1 MELNALLGQPV
12 ALPSLPRTVALL
24 MNELAQREP
33 SLRRLNLLF
42 GSDPVLAA
50 RLLELANAPAHQLT
64 RQVAGIS
71 EALVLLGSA
80 PLQTLVSSAT
90 LGTAARAV
98 PGINLQQFWR
108 YSLNTAKLARS
119 FAGLVQ
125 QSQIV
130 AYTAGLLHGVGELAL
145 HLGDPE
151 RMQSINTL
159 VPPLDPRRAK
169 LEQRL
174 LELANAP
181 AHQLTRQVAG
191 ISEALVLLGSA
202 PLQTLVSSATL
213 GTAARAVQGINL
225 QQFWRYSLHT
235 AKLARSLAGVVFQ
248 NPTAAYTAGL
258 LHGLGE
264 LLIHLGNPQ
273 KAQSMNTLV
282 LPLDMRRGKI
292 EQRILGYSYSHVS
305 AALAQRWLL
314 PQVVVDALQYQAAP
328 FENTAYEPLAGVI
341 HLAAWR
347 VRGREAGLSE
357 RELAVTFP
365 GEIGLMLGLDIDMVL
380 QQDPIDWTVRPDAAD
395 YLV

>member
-50 RLLELANAPAHQLT
+50 
-64 RQVAGIS
+64 
-71 EALVLLGSA
+71 
-80 PLQTLVSSAT
+80 
-90 LGTAARAV
+90 
-98 PGINLQQFWR
+98 
-108 YSLNTAKLARS
+108 
-119 FAGLVQ
+119 
-125 QSQIV
+125 
-130 AYTAGLLHGVGELAL
+130 
-145 HLGDPE
+145 
-151 RMQSINTL
+151 
-159 VPPLDPRRAK
+159 
-169 LEQRL
+169 RL

-292 EQRILGYSYSHVS
+292 EQRILGYSYTHVS

-380 QQDPIDWTVRPDAAD
+380 QQDPIDWTVRPEAAD

>member
-1 MELNALLGQPV
+1 MELHALLGQPV

-42 GSDPVLAA
+42 GSDPVLSA

-98 PGINLQQFWR
+98 P
-108 YSLNTAKLARS
+108 
-119 FAGLVQ
+119 
-125 QSQIV
+125 
-130 AYTAGLLHGVGELAL
+130 
-145 HLGDPE
+145 
-151 RMQSINTL
+151 
-159 VPPLDPRRAK
+159 
-169 LEQRL
+169 
-174 LELANAP
+174 
-181 AHQLTRQVAG
+181 
-191 ISEALVLLGSA
+191 
-202 PLQTLVSSATL
+202 
-213 GTAARAVQGINL
+213 GINL

>member
-108 YSLNTAKLARS
+108 YSL
-119 FAGLVQ
+119 
-125 QSQIV
+125 
-130 AYTAGLLHGVGELAL
+130 
-145 HLGDPE
+145 
-151 RMQSINTL
+151 
-159 VPPLDPRRAK
+159 
-169 LEQRL
+169 
-174 LELANAP
+174 
-181 AHQLTRQVAG
+181 
-191 ISEALVLLGSA
+191 
-202 PLQTLVSSATL
+202 
-213 GTAARAVQGINL
+213 
-225 QQFWRYSLHT
+225 HT

-292 EQRILGYSYSHVS
+292 EQRILGYSYTHVS

-357 RELAVTFP
+357 RELTVTFP

-395 YLV
+395 YMV

>member
-33 SLRRLNLLF
+33 SLCRLNLLF
-42 GSDPVLAA
+42 GSDPVLSA

-98 PGINLQQFWR
+98 P
-108 YSLNTAKLARS
+108 
-119 FAGLVQ
+119 
-125 QSQIV
+125 
-130 AYTAGLLHGVGELAL
+130 
-145 HLGDPE
+145 
-151 RMQSINTL
+151 
-159 VPPLDPRRAK
+159 
-169 LEQRL
+169 
-174 LELANAP
+174 
-181 AHQLTRQVAG
+181 
-191 ISEALVLLGSA
+191 
-202 PLQTLVSSATL
+202 
-213 GTAARAVQGINL
+213 GINL

>member
-98 PGINLQQFWR
+98 PGINLQQ
-108 YSLNTAKLARS
+108 S
-119 FAGLVQ
+119 
-125 QSQIV
+125 
-130 AYTAGLLHGVGELAL
+130 
-145 HLGDPE
+145 
-151 RMQSINTL
+151 
-159 VPPLDPRRAK
+159 
-169 LEQRL
+169 
-174 LELANAP
+174 
-181 AHQLTRQVAG
+181 
-191 ISEALVLLGSA
+191 
-202 PLQTLVSSATL
+202 
-213 GTAARAVQGINL
+213 
-225 QQFWRYSLHT
+225 WRYSLHT

-292 EQRILGYSYSHVS
+292 EQRILGYSYTHVS

>member
-108 YSLNTAKLARS
+108 YSL
-119 FAGLVQ
+119 
-125 QSQIV
+125 
-130 AYTAGLLHGVGELAL
+130 
-145 HLGDPE
+145 
-151 RMQSINTL
+151 
-159 VPPLDPRRAK
+159 
-169 LEQRL
+169 
-174 LELANAP
+174 
-181 AHQLTRQVAG
+181 
-191 ISEALVLLGSA
+191 
-202 PLQTLVSSATL
+202 
-213 GTAARAVQGINL
+213 
-225 QQFWRYSLHT
+225 HT

-292 EQRILGYSYSHVS
+292 EQRILGYSYTHVS

-314 PQVVVDALQYQAAP
+314 PQVVVDPLQYQAAP

-347 VRGREAGLSE
+347 VRGREASPSE

>member
-1 MELNALLGQPV
+1 MELNELLGQPV

-24 MNELAQREP
+24 MNELTQREP

-50 RLLELANAPAHQLT
+50 
-64 RQVAGIS
+64 
-71 EALVLLGSA
+71 
-80 PLQTLVSSAT
+80 
-90 LGTAARAV
+90 
-98 PGINLQQFWR
+98 
-108 YSLNTAKLARS
+108 
-119 FAGLVQ
+119 
-125 QSQIV
+125 
-130 AYTAGLLHGVGELAL
+130 
-145 HLGDPE
+145 
-151 RMQSINTL
+151 
-159 VPPLDPRRAK
+159 
-169 LEQRL
+169 RL

-292 EQRILGYSYSHVS
+292 EQRILGYSYTHVS

>member
-24 MNELAQREP
+24 MNELARREP

-98 PGINLQQFWR
+98 
-108 YSLNTAKLARS
+108 
-119 FAGLVQ
+119 
-125 QSQIV
+125 
-130 AYTAGLLHGVGELAL
+130 
-145 HLGDPE
+145 
-151 RMQSINTL
+151 
-159 VPPLDPRRAK
+159 
-169 LEQRL
+169 
-174 LELANAP
+174 
-181 AHQLTRQVAG
+181 
-191 ISEALVLLGSA
+191 
-202 PLQTLVSSATL
+202 
-213 GTAARAVQGINL
+213 QGIHL

-292 EQRILGYSYSHVS
+292 EQRILGYSYTHVS

-380 QQDPIDWTVRPDAAD
+380 QQDPIDWTVRPEAAD

>member
-50 RLLELANAPAHQLT
+50 
-64 RQVAGIS
+64 
-71 EALVLLGSA
+71 
-80 PLQTLVSSAT
+80 
-90 LGTAARAV
+90 
-98 PGINLQQFWR
+98 
-108 YSLNTAKLARS
+108 
-119 FAGLVQ
+119 
-125 QSQIV
+125 
-130 AYTAGLLHGVGELAL
+130 
-145 HLGDPE
+145 
-151 RMQSINTL
+151 
-159 VPPLDPRRAK
+159 
-169 LEQRL
+169 RL

-292 EQRILGYSYSHVS
+292 EQRILGYSYTHVS

-365 GEIGLMLGLDIDMVL
+365 GEVGLMLGLDIDMVL

>member
-1 MELNALLGQPV
+1 MELNALLGQPA

-24 MNELAQREP
+24 LNELAQREP

-71 EALVLLGSA
+71 EALVRRGSA

-98 PGINLQQFWR
+98 P
-108 YSLNTAKLARS
+108 
-119 FAGLVQ
+119 
-125 QSQIV
+125 
-130 AYTAGLLHGVGELAL
+130 
-145 HLGDPE
+145 
-151 RMQSINTL
+151 
-159 VPPLDPRRAK
+159 
-169 LEQRL
+169 
-174 LELANAP
+174 
-181 AHQLTRQVAG
+181 
-191 ISEALVLLGSA
+191 
-202 PLQTLVSSATL
+202 
-213 GTAARAVQGINL
+213 GINL

-328 FENTAYEPLAGVI
+328 YENTAYVDLAGVI

>member
-108 YSLNTAKLARS
+108 YSL
-119 FAGLVQ
+119 
-125 QSQIV
+125 
-130 AYTAGLLHGVGELAL
+130 
-145 HLGDPE
+145 
-151 RMQSINTL
+151 
-159 VPPLDPRRAK
+159 
-169 LEQRL
+169 
-174 LELANAP
+174 
-181 AHQLTRQVAG
+181 
-191 ISEALVLLGSA
+191 
-202 PLQTLVSSATL
+202 
-213 GTAARAVQGINL
+213 
-225 QQFWRYSLHT
+225 HT

-292 EQRILGYSYSHVS
+292 EQRILGYSYTHVS

-341 HLAAWR
+341 NLAAWR

>member
-1 MELNALLGQPV
+1 MELNALLGQPA

-50 RLLELANAPAHQLT
+50 
-64 RQVAGIS
+64 
-71 EALVLLGSA
+71 
-80 PLQTLVSSAT
+80 
-90 LGTAARAV
+90 
-98 PGINLQQFWR
+98 
-108 YSLNTAKLARS
+108 
-119 FAGLVQ
+119 
-125 QSQIV
+125 
-130 AYTAGLLHGVGELAL
+130 
-145 HLGDPE
+145 
-151 RMQSINTL
+151 
-159 VPPLDPRRAK
+159 
-169 LEQRL
+169 RL

-292 EQRILGYSYSHVS
+292 EQRILGYSYTHVS

-380 QQDPIDWTVRPDAAD
+380 QQDPIDWTVRPDTAD

>member
-98 PGINLQQFWR
+98 PGI
-108 YSLNTAKLARS
+108 
-119 FAGLVQ
+119 
-125 QSQIV
+125 
-130 AYTAGLLHGVGELAL
+130 H
-145 HLGDPE
+145 
-151 RMQSINTL
+151 
-159 VPPLDPRRAK
+159 
-169 LEQRL
+169 
-174 LELANAP
+174 
-181 AHQLTRQVAG
+181 
-191 ISEALVLLGSA
+191 
-202 PLQTLVSSATL
+202 
-213 GTAARAVQGINL
+213 L

-292 EQRILGYSYSHVS
+292 EQRILGYSYTHVS

-380 QQDPIDWTVRPDAAD
+380 QQDPIDWTVRPDTAD

>member
-1 MELNALLGQPV
+1 MELNALLGQPA

-50 RLLELANAPAHQLT
+50 
-64 RQVAGIS
+64 
-71 EALVLLGSA
+71 
-80 PLQTLVSSAT
+80 
-90 LGTAARAV
+90 
-98 PGINLQQFWR
+98 
-108 YSLNTAKLARS
+108 
-119 FAGLVQ
+119 
-125 QSQIV
+125 
-130 AYTAGLLHGVGELAL
+130 
-145 HLGDPE
+145 
-151 RMQSINTL
+151 
-159 VPPLDPRRAK
+159 
-169 LEQRL
+169 RL

>member
-42 GSDPVLAA
+42 GSDPVLSA

-98 PGINLQQFWR
+98 P
-108 YSLNTAKLARS
+108 
-119 FAGLVQ
+119 
-125 QSQIV
+125 
-130 AYTAGLLHGVGELAL
+130 
-145 HLGDPE
+145 
-151 RMQSINTL
+151 
-159 VPPLDPRRAK
+159 
-169 LEQRL
+169 
-174 LELANAP
+174 
-181 AHQLTRQVAG
+181 
-191 ISEALVLLGSA
+191 
-202 PLQTLVSSATL
+202 
-213 GTAARAVQGINL
+213 GINL

>member
-33 SLRRLNLLF
+33 SLRRLNMLV

-98 PGINLQQFWR
+98 P
-108 YSLNTAKLARS
+108 
-119 FAGLVQ
+119 
-125 QSQIV
+125 
-130 AYTAGLLHGVGELAL
+130 
-145 HLGDPE
+145 
-151 RMQSINTL
+151 
-159 VPPLDPRRAK
+159 
-169 LEQRL
+169 
-174 LELANAP
+174 
-181 AHQLTRQVAG
+181 
-191 ISEALVLLGSA
+191 
-202 PLQTLVSSATL
+202 
-213 GTAARAVQGINL
+213 GINL

-292 EQRILGYSYSHVS
+292 EQRILGYSYTHVS

>member
-98 PGINLQQFWR
+98 
-108 YSLNTAKLARS
+108 
-119 FAGLVQ
+119 
-125 QSQIV
+125 
-130 AYTAGLLHGVGELAL
+130 
-145 HLGDPE
+145 
-151 RMQSINTL
+151 
-159 VPPLDPRRAK
+159 
-169 LEQRL
+169 
-174 LELANAP
+174 
-181 AHQLTRQVAG
+181 
-191 ISEALVLLGSA
+191 
-202 PLQTLVSSATL
+202 
-213 GTAARAVQGINL
+213 QGIHL

-328 FENTAYEPLAGVI
+328 FDNTAYEPLAGVI

-357 RELAVTFP
+357 RELAVSFP

>member
-108 YSLNTAKLARS
+108 YSL
-119 FAGLVQ
+119 
-125 QSQIV
+125 
-130 AYTAGLLHGVGELAL
+130 
-145 HLGDPE
+145 
-151 RMQSINTL
+151 
-159 VPPLDPRRAK
+159 
-169 LEQRL
+169 
-174 LELANAP
+174 
-181 AHQLTRQVAG
+181 
-191 ISEALVLLGSA
+191 
-202 PLQTLVSSATL
+202 
-213 GTAARAVQGINL
+213 
-225 QQFWRYSLHT
+225 HT

-314 PQVVVDALQYQAAP
+314 PQVVVDALRYQAAP

>member
-42 GSDPVLAA
+42 GSDPVLSA

-98 PGINLQQFWR
+98 P
-108 YSLNTAKLARS
+108 
-119 FAGLVQ
+119 
-125 QSQIV
+125 
-130 AYTAGLLHGVGELAL
+130 
-145 HLGDPE
+145 
-151 RMQSINTL
+151 
-159 VPPLDPRRAK
+159 
-169 LEQRL
+169 
-174 LELANAP
+174 
-181 AHQLTRQVAG
+181 
-191 ISEALVLLGSA
+191 
-202 PLQTLVSSATL
+202 
-213 GTAARAVQGINL
+213 GINL

-292 EQRILGYSYSHVS
+292 EQRILGYSYTHVS

>member
-1 MELNALLGQPV
+1 MELNALLGQPA

-24 MNELAQREP
+24 LNELAQREP

-50 RLLELANAPAHQLT
+50 
-64 RQVAGIS
+64 
-71 EALVLLGSA
+71 
-80 PLQTLVSSAT
+80 
-90 LGTAARAV
+90 
-98 PGINLQQFWR
+98 
-108 YSLNTAKLARS
+108 
-119 FAGLVQ
+119 
-125 QSQIV
+125 
-130 AYTAGLLHGVGELAL
+130 
-145 HLGDPE
+145 
-151 RMQSINTL
+151 
-159 VPPLDPRRAK
+159 
-169 LEQRL
+169 RL

-292 EQRILGYSYSHVS
+292 EQRILGYSYTHVS

>member
-108 YSLNTAKLARS
+108 YSL
-119 FAGLVQ
+119 
-125 QSQIV
+125 
-130 AYTAGLLHGVGELAL
+130 
-145 HLGDPE
+145 
-151 RMQSINTL
+151 
-159 VPPLDPRRAK
+159 
-169 LEQRL
+169 
-174 LELANAP
+174 
-181 AHQLTRQVAG
+181 
-191 ISEALVLLGSA
+191 
-202 PLQTLVSSATL
+202 
-213 GTAARAVQGINL
+213 
-225 QQFWRYSLHT
+225 HT

-264 LLIHLGNPQ
+264 LLIHMGNPQ

-292 EQRILGYSYSHVS
+292 EQRILGYSYTHVS

-347 VRGREAGLSE
+347 ARGREAGLSE

>member
-108 YSLNTAKLARS
+108 YSLN
-119 FAGLVQ
+119 
-125 QSQIV
+125 
-130 AYTAGLLHGVGELAL
+130 
-145 HLGDPE
+145 
-151 RMQSINTL
+151 
-159 VPPLDPRRAK
+159 
-169 LEQRL
+169 
-174 LELANAP
+174 
-181 AHQLTRQVAG
+181 
-191 ISEALVLLGSA
+191 
-202 PLQTLVSSATL
+202 
-213 GTAARAVQGINL
+213 
-225 QQFWRYSLHT
+225 T

-380 QQDPIDWTVRPDAAD
+380 QQDPIDWTVRPDTAD

>member
-50 RLLELANAPAHQLT
+50 RLLELANAPSHQLT

-98 PGINLQQFWR
+98 P
-108 YSLNTAKLARS
+108 
-119 FAGLVQ
+119 
-125 QSQIV
+125 
-130 AYTAGLLHGVGELAL
+130 
-145 HLGDPE
+145 
-151 RMQSINTL
+151 
-159 VPPLDPRRAK
+159 
-169 LEQRL
+169 
-174 LELANAP
+174 
-181 AHQLTRQVAG
+181 
-191 ISEALVLLGSA
+191 
-202 PLQTLVSSATL
+202 
-213 GTAARAVQGINL
+213 GINL

-292 EQRILGYSYSHVS
+292 EQRILGYSYTHVS

>member
-108 YSLNTAKLARS
+108 YSL
-119 FAGLVQ
+119 
-125 QSQIV
+125 
-130 AYTAGLLHGVGELAL
+130 
-145 HLGDPE
+145 
-151 RMQSINTL
+151 
-159 VPPLDPRRAK
+159 
-169 LEQRL
+169 
-174 LELANAP
+174 
-181 AHQLTRQVAG
+181 
-191 ISEALVLLGSA
+191 
-202 PLQTLVSSATL
+202 
-213 GTAARAVQGINL
+213 
-225 QQFWRYSLHT
+225 HT

-292 EQRILGYSYSHVS
+292 EQRILGYSYTHVS

-365 GEIGLMLGLDIDMVL
+365 GEVGLMLGLDIDMVL

>member
-64 RQVAGIS
+64 GQVAGIS

-80 PLQTLVSSAT
+80 PLQTLVA
-90 LGTAARAV
+90 
-98 PGINLQQFWR
+98 
-108 YSLNTAKLARS
+108 
-119 FAGLVQ
+119 
-125 QSQIV
+125 
-130 AYTAGLLHGVGELAL
+130 
-145 HLGDPE
+145 
-151 RMQSINTL
+151 
-159 VPPLDPRRAK
+159 
-169 LEQRL
+169 
-174 LELANAP
+174 
-181 AHQLTRQVAG
+181 
-191 ISEALVLLGSA
+191 
-202 PLQTLVSSATL
+202 SATL

-282 LPLDMRRGKI
+282 PPLDMRRGKI
-292 EQRILGYSYSHVS
+292 EQRILGYSYTHVS

-328 FENTAYEPLAGVI
+328 FDNTAYEPLAGVI

-347 VRGREAGLSE
+347 ARGREAGLSE
-357 RELAVTFP
+357 RELAVSFP

-380 QQDPIDWTVRPDAAD
+380 QQNPIDWTVRPDAAD

>member
-98 PGINLQQFWR
+98 
-108 YSLNTAKLARS
+108 
-119 FAGLVQ
+119 
-125 QSQIV
+125 
-130 AYTAGLLHGVGELAL
+130 
-145 HLGDPE
+145 
-151 RMQSINTL
+151 
-159 VPPLDPRRAK
+159 
-169 LEQRL
+169 
-174 LELANAP
+174 
-181 AHQLTRQVAG
+181 
-191 ISEALVLLGSA
+191 
-202 PLQTLVSSATL
+202 
-213 GTAARAVQGINL
+213 QGINL

-264 LLIHLGNPQ
+264 LFIHLVNPQ

-357 RELAVTFP
+357 RELAVSFP